1 MSQPEHELLTDV
13 PDHVHQQVLRAK
25 LMLADAL
32 VAVAHELQLTRNDAP
47 TGQALTNLA
56 IGMAME
62 SAQHARARIDAN

>member
-1 MSQPEHELLTDV
+1 MSEADHELLADV
-13 PDHVHQQVLRAK
+13 PDHVHKQVLRAK

-32 VAVAHELQLTRNDAP
+32 VSVAHELQLTTNDAP

-62 SAQHARARIDAN
+62 AAQHARARIDAN